1 MIVSGRVEAECM
13 RCPFFEERSPDIVSP
28 TWSPTFERSA
38 LLVYRITAPVD
49 LRSCT
54 SPLSVAYLLAS
65 TSTST
70 SGTASVCAAPTST
83 TSTSGR
89 SGARRTGTQSMSQG
103 CSCDCGHRCWEEAS
117 DAGPVDLSDR
127 AIRPLPLKR
136 LRTHAAPMQLP
147 KSLSTTPTQPLTSA
161 NDVSS
166 ASGSD
171 DDAAAAQRSARA
183 ARPAARAKLATQS
196 GEADRQPIRQH
207 SQEHQDGTAQ
217 DRWQEDH
224 VAPLPEHRLADEAHD
239 GSTHTSN
246 SHEQESSASE
256 SPPTSPASVSPR
268 IKSAE
273 RASQGG
279 SVLFGEEGRRIVD
292 SLTTASSFSPAG
304 LFGGLG
310 LATLH
315 PSLAP
320 SGGDRDFPDEEDILE
335 GGDEDSYGVVDRSH
349 PPVEPTMATQQ
360 AAMALVVGVG
370 GSNKKKRKIP
380 GVGESRDANHPG
392 AEDAGSA
399 NVQAATPAMPV
410 TNSLPSDPR
419 ELFAEKGTATNV
431 ALRRT
436 AITET
441 NRICMDQVCSRRST
455 RLERRKPPSP
465 SGVSGH
471 RTSRSV
477 RRATRV
483 DALAGNASAET
494 KPNCRRSHC
503 PPFPLLSRPL
513 NLAKVRLVSR
523 LGREP
528 KAARRSSWR

>member
-1 MIVSGRVEAECM
+1 MIGSQLEWISGAVRASSC
-13 RCPFFEERSPDIVSP
+13 S
-28 TWSPTFERSA
+28 
-38 LLVYRITAPVD
+38 LLACLDLDLDFD
-49 LRSCT
+49 LRSR
-54 SPLSVAYLLAS
+54 LL
-65 TSTST
+65 
-70 SGTASVCAAPTST
+70 
-83 TSTSGR
+83 
-89 SGARRTGTQSMSQG
+89 RRTDLVHVDEWPNRSTAPGTQYMSQG
-103 CSCDCGHRCWEEAS
+103 CSCDCGHRCWEDAS

-136 LRTHAAPMQLP
+136 LRTHAAPSTQLP
-147 KSLSTTPTQPLTSA
+147 KSLSTTPTHPLTSA

-171 DDAAAAQRSARA
+171 DDDAQRSARA
-183 ARPAARAKLATQS
+183 ARPAARAKLAPQS
-196 GEADRQPIRQH
+196 GETDRQLVRQG
-207 SQEHQDGTAQ
+207 SQEHQDGAAQ
-217 DRWQEDH
+217 DRWQGDH
-224 VAPLPEHRLADEAHD
+224 VARLPDHRLADEAHD

-268 IKSAE
+268 IKSAD
-273 RASQGG
+273 RASHGG
-279 SVLFGEEGRRIVD
+279 SVLFGDEGRRIVD

-360 AAMALVVGVG
+360 AAMALVVGIG

-380 GVGESRDANHPG
+380 GVAETRDANHPG

-399 NVQAATPAMPV
+399 TVQAATPAMPV

-419 ELFAEKGTATNV
+419 ELFAEKGTKTNV

-455 RLERRKPPSP
+455 RLARRKPPSP
-465 SGVSGH
+465 SGASGH
-471 RTSRSV
+471 RMCRSV

-483 DALAGNASAET
+483 DALAENASAET
-494 KPNCRRSHC
+494 KPNCHPWHC
-503 PPFPLLSRPL
+503 LRFPLLFHPL
-513 NLAKVRLVSR
+513 NPAKVRLVSHPA
-523 LGREP
+523 REP

>member
-1 MIVSGRVEAECM
+1 
-13 RCPFFEERSPDIVSP
+13 
-28 TWSPTFERSA
+28 
-38 LLVYRITAPVD
+38 
-49 LRSCT
+49 
-54 SPLSVAYLLAS
+54 
-65 TSTST
+65 
-70 SGTASVCAAPTST
+70 
-83 TSTSGR
+83 
-89 SGARRTGTQSMSQG
+89 MSQG

-136 LRTHAAPMQLP
+136 LRTHAAPTQLP

-161 NDVSS
+161 DDVSS

-171 DDAAAAQRSARA
+171 DDDAPRSARA
-183 ARPAARAKLATQS
+183 VRPAARAKLAQS
-196 GEADRQPIRQH
+196 GETDRQHVRQG
-207 SQEHQDGTAQ
+207 SQEHHDGAAQ

-224 VAPLPEHRLADEAHD
+224 VAPLPDHRLADEAHD

-268 IKSAE
+268 IKSEE

-320 SGGDRDFPDEEDILE
+320 SGDRDFPDEEDILE

-349 PPVEPTMATQQ
+349 PPVEPTIATQQ

-380 GVGESRDANHPG
+380 GVAETRDASHPS

-399 NVQAATPAMPV
+399 NAQAATPAVPV

-419 ELFAEKGTATNV
+419 ELFAEKGTATDV
-431 ALRRT
+431 TLRRT
-436 AITET
+436 AKTEKLT
-441 NRICMDQVCSRRST
+441 
-455 RLERRKPPSP
+455 
-465 SGVSGH
+465 
-471 RTSRSV
+471 
-477 RRATRV
+477 AF
-483 DALAGNASAET
+483 A
-494 KPNCRRSHC
+494 
-503 PPFPLLSRPL
+503 
-513 NLAKVRLVSR
+513 
-523 LGREP
+523 
-528 KAARRSSWR
+528 

>member
-1 MIVSGRVEAECM
+1 
-13 RCPFFEERSPDIVSP
+13 
-28 TWSPTFERSA
+28 
-38 LLVYRITAPVD
+38 
-49 LRSCT
+49 
-54 SPLSVAYLLAS
+54 
-65 TSTST
+65 
-70 SGTASVCAAPTST
+70 
-83 TSTSGR
+83 
-89 SGARRTGTQSMSQG
+89 MSQG

-136 LRTHAAPMQLP
+136 LRTHAAPTQVP
-147 KSLSTTPTQPLTSA
+147 KLLSTTPTQPLASA
-161 NDVSS
+161 DRVSS

-171 DDAAAAQRSARA
+171 DDDAQRSARA
-183 ARPAARAKLATQS
+183 ARPAARGKLAPQD
-196 GEADRQPIRQH
+196 GETDRQHVRQG
-207 SQEHQDGTAQ
+207 SQEHQDGAAQ
-217 DRWQEDH
+217 DRWQEEDH
-224 VAPLPEHRLADEAHD
+224 VARLPDDRLADEAHD

-246 SHEQESSASE
+246 SHGQESTASE

-268 IKSAE
+268 IKSAD
-273 RASQGG
+273 RASHGG
-279 SVLFGEEGRRIVD
+279 SVLFGDEGRRIVD

-380 GVGESRDANHPG
+380 GVAETRDANHPG
-392 AEDAGSA
+392 AEDAASA
-399 NVQAATPAMPV
+399 TVQAATPAMPV

-419 ELFAEKGTATNV
+419 ELFAEKGTATDV
-431 ALRRT
+431 ALRKT
-436 AITET
+436 AMTET
-441 NRICMDQVCSRRST
+441 DRLFLDQVCSRRST
-455 RLERRKPPSP
+455 RPERQKPLSP
-465 SGVSGH
+465 SGASGH
-471 RTSRSV
+471 RTCRSV

-483 DALAGNASAET
+483 DALAGNAFAET
-494 KPNCRRSHC
+494 KPNCHRWHC
-503 PPFPLLSRPL
+503 PRFPHLFHPL
-513 NLAKVRLVSR
+513 NPVKVRLVSR
-523 LGREP
+523 PAREP
-528 KAARRSSWR
+528 KAARRSSWQ